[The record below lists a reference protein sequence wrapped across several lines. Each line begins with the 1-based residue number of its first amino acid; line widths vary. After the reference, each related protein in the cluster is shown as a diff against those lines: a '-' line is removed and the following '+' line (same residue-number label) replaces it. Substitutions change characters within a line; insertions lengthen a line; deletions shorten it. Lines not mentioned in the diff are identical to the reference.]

1 MSTNNETTETTETTI
16 INLTPHPITIVD
28 GDGQVIRTFPK
39 PAVPARAAE
48 RLGAVEGAIDG
59 VPVRGAT
66 TYGAVE
72 GLPAFRAGTYYIVS
86 LVTVQAARAEGRTL
100 ADLLMP
106 GELRRDSAGNI
117 IGCASLVRP
126 SPSSMRF
133 TAYVVQRLCAGLN
146 IAEAVA
152 RNDARDWSIDLG
164 DEGMPR
170 FYTATAAISQVR
182 AWHHGVGAACVPGA
196 VRAVRVTWE
205 AAAVSGLSGSH
216 DDGWVYPPGYVPSL

>member
-1 MSTNNETTETTETTI
+1 MSTNNETTI

-72 GLPAFRAGTYYIVS
+72 GLPAFRAGTAYIVS

-133 TAYVVQRLCAGLN
+133 TAYVVQRLGPGLN

-152 RNDARDWSIDLG
+152 RNNARDWIVDN

-170 FYTATAAISQVR
+170 FYSDGGAIAQVR